1 MLKIF
6 TSVLIF
12 VLIIIA
18 ESRRIPNPDI
28 DSYTNYKNLKE
39 VSKFNFKHCDSCFFE
54 GKCEP
59 DLCTKVLSKSW
70 ETLVSRVVS
79 GDEEYWYGQVKEYI
93 KILRDQYTVGGQ
105 S

>member
-1 MLKIF
+1 MHKISA
-6 TSVLIF
+6 SVLVLF
-12 VLIIIA
+12 LIINV
-18 ESRRIPNPDI
+18 ESGRIPNADI
-28 DSYTNYKNLKE
+28 DSYTKYKNIADI
-39 VSKFNFKHCDSCFFE
+39 SKFNFKHCDSCFFE
-54 GKCEP
+54 EKCQP